1 LRTAIVIPIRNSI
14 QAIHALTHR
23 LSNLDQIIIITT
35 YSGSHYCELLK
46 KAWDLGVLTVKAPI
60 GKWAAIIEA
69 VNKYKF
75 DGYIIVDADLPV
87 GLSDLIRVRASLEE
101 ADLVLVRRAVDERP
115 LPDKILTAAFYL
127 LTWILGLRYRDV
139 QAGVKGFRRELILN
153 TRHFLPRGFLGDLVL
168 TYYAVKNGF
177 RVKEIPVKW
186 RDTRSW
192 GKRLYLFLKI
202 FLELIQTLPTLM
214 KISLHRV

>member
-1 LRTAIVIPIRNSI
+1 MAV
-14 QAIHALTHR
+14 
-23 LSNLDQIIIITT
+23 
-35 YSGSHYCELLK
+35 E
-46 KAWDLGVLTVKAPI
+46 API

-69 VNKYKF
+69 VNKYRF

-87 GLSDLIRVRASLEE
+87 RLSDLIHVRASLEA
-101 ADLVLVRRAVDERP
+101 ADLVLVRRCVDERP

-127 LTWILGLRYRDV
+127 LTRMLGLRYKDV

-153 TRHFLPRGFLGDLVL
+153 SYHFLPRGFLGDLVL

-177 RVKEIPVKW
+177 RVKEVPVRW
-186 RDTRSW
+186 RDARSW
-192 GKRLYLFLKI
+192 GKRLYLFLRI

-214 KISLHRV
+214 KISLHRVQNDLSDLSIHRESIRVTP

>member
-1 LRTAIVIPIRNSI
+1 M
-14 QAIHALTHR
+14 
-23 LSNLDQIIIITT
+23 
-35 YSGSHYCELLK
+35 
-46 KAWDLGVLTVKAPI
+46 

-75 DGYIIVDADLPV
+75 DGYVIADADLPV
-87 GLSDLIRVRASLEE
+87 RLSDLIHVRASLEE
-101 ADLVLVRRAVDERP
+101 ADLVLVRRSVDERP
-115 LPDKILTAAFYL
+115 LPDKILTATFYL
-127 LTWILGLRYRDV
+127 LTWMLGLRYRDV

-153 TRHFLPRGFLGDLVL
+153 ALHFLPRGFLGDLVL
-168 TYYAVKNGF
+168 TYYAVKNGL

-202 FLELIQTLPTLM
+202 SLEFIQTLPTLIN
-214 KISLHRV
+214 ISLHRA

>member
-1 LRTAIVIPIRNSI
+1 VVPIKDSI
-14 QAIHALTHR
+14 QIIYALTHR
-23 LSNLDQIIIITT
+23 LSRLNQIIIT
-35 YSGSHYCELLK
+35 YSGNHYDEVLMK
-46 KAWDLGVLTVKAPI
+46 VKDLNALAVEAPI

-69 VNKYKF
+69 VNKYRF

-87 GLSDLIRVRASLEE
+87 RLSDLIHVRASLEA
-101 ADLVLVRRAVDERP
+101 ADLVLVRRSVDERP

-127 LTWILGLRYRDV
+127 LTRVLGLRYRDV

-153 TRHFLPRGFLGDLVL
+153 AYHFLPRGFLGDLVL

-177 RVKEIPVKW
+177 RVKEVPVRW
-186 RDTRSW
+186 RDARSW
-192 GKRLYLFLKI
+192 GKRLYLFLRI

-214 KISLHRV
+214 KISLHQV

>member
-1 LRTAIVIPIRNSI
+1 MVPIKDSI
-14 QAIHALTHR
+14 QIIHALTHR
-23 LSNLDQIIIITT
+23 LSKLNQVIIT
-35 YSGSHYCELLK
+35 YSGNHYDE
-46 KAWDLGVLTVKAPI
+46 VLTEAKNLNAMAVEAPI

-69 VNKYKF
+69 VNKYRF

-87 GLSDLIRVRASLEE
+87 RLSDLIHVRASLEA
-101 ADLVLVRRAVDERP
+101 ADLVLVRRSVDERP

-127 LTWILGLRYRDV
+127 LTRMLGLRYRDI

-153 TRHFLPRGFLGDLVL
+153 AYHFLPRGFLGDLVL
-168 TYYAVKNGF
+168 VYYAVKSGF
-177 RVKEIPVKW
+177 RVEEVPVRW
-186 RDTRSW
+186 HDTRSW

-202 FLELIQTLPTLM
+202 SLEFIQILPTLT